1 MSKHKMILAT
11 FAAIAAV
18 AAAAPEFKI
27 GSVENPTAIHI
38 QRTMKALEES
48 TAEKPATVRVLF
60 YGQSIVAQGWTKVL
74 MDMLKKKYPTVNFV
88 WTNKAIG
95 GFTSPALTRTAWSD
109 LFPYYPDLLFF
120 HVYGPIDKY
129 EEIVKNTR
137 AMTSA
142 EIVLWSSHL
151 SKGQDPKKMLA
162 ERDQRTK
169 DIKAVAE
176 RNKCMFVDLN
186 RKWSE
191 MLVANDWAA
200 TNLLADGIHMN
211 GKTDAFKYYAGFIG
225 EELCRI
231 PGTSGEPDV
240 SGTITEV
247 PAKKGKDVKVGKGGS
262 IKLRFTGN
270 RVVAVS
276 SGANFNPA
284 KGAQQPEAELF
295 LDGKPVAS
303 YKEMWYCTRP
313 STLVSWM
320 PMLYRVT
327 FDALPVKEDWTLTY
341 LDGTPIPGASPS
353 TTRWRAA

>member
-1 MSKHKMILAT
+1 MLMKKLTALA
-11 FAAIAAV
+11 FAAV
-18 AAAAPEFKI
+18 AAVAVAAPAFKV

-74 MDMLKKKYPTVNFV
+74 MDMLKEKYPTVNFV
-88 WTNKAIG
+88 WANKAIG

-151 SKGQDPKKMLA
+151 SKGQDPQKMLA
-162 ERDQRTK
+162 ERDQRSK

-186 RKWSE
+186 KKWSE
-191 MLVANDWAA
+191 MLVANGCAP
-200 TNLLADGIHMN
+200 
-211 GKTDAFKYYAGFIG
+211 
-225 EELCRI
+225 R
-231 PGTSGEPDV
+231 
-240 SGTITEV
+240 
-247 PAKKGKDVKVGKGGS
+247 
-262 IKLRFTGN
+262 
-270 RVVAVS
+270 
-276 SGANFNPA
+276 
-284 KGAQQPEAELF
+284 
-295 LDGKPVAS
+295 
-303 YKEMWYCTRP
+303 RP
-313 STLVSWM
+313 
-320 PMLYRVT
+320 
-327 FDALPVKEDWTLTY
+327 
-341 LDGTPIPGASPS
+341 
-353 TTRWRAA
+353 